1 MCYDIAV
8 IGGGPGGYTAAAKAA
23 AAGCSVVLFEQDEL
37 GGTCLNRGCM
47 PTKALLHAAETYHA
61 MTHSES
67 LGLRA
72 EGAGYDFAAMHARF
86 WPNINQIICLTD
98 CILVMFNNN
107 QSIAKIS
114 QIFKSIN
121 KFIVVSL
128 MQTYAWFVQNI
139 QNTT

>member
-8 IGGGPGGYTAAAKAA
+8 IGGGHGGYTAAAKAA

-72 EGAGYDFAAMHARF
+72 EGAGYDFAAMHARK
-86 WPNINQIICLTD
+86 N
-98 CILVMFNNN
+98 
-107 QSIAKIS
+107 A
-114 QIFKSIN
+114 
-121 KFIVVSL
+121 VV
-128 MQTYAWFVQNI
+128 QTLRQGIEKMMKAGKVTVVKGHAVFAGEGTVLCDGQTW
-139 QNTT
+139 